1 MQDRAVEPDRTGN
14 IRVSMKRI
22 EITAETINK
31 GLARQGI
38 DITYMIR
45 RPIRQHCGCRT
56 RLVFTAEPPIT
67 ATESRHRHAR
77 QFFTAVRVDNI
88 TALVNDGSLA
98 LALVG
103 DEVDLAAADNP
114 AMCRQR
120 LVDVEPLFSVQHFLP
135 VYAGLGIAQPEA
147 GIPQNDRHR
156 GNCLEPVLIDIGQL
170 LFVGRILTEPKAE
183 CIQDGIP
190 LGQRLFDFLKVPVR
204 QCIEIQWHLLSSLSC
219 RQSVFCDPSIAVT
232 WLDSTPPL
240 PCASARSISFD

>member
-114 AMCRQR
+114 SAEVVM
-120 LVDVEPLFSVQHFLP
+120 LLLDTYP
-135 VYAGLGIAQPEA
+135 
-147 GIPQNDRHR
+147 
-156 GNCLEPVLIDIGQL
+156 NCV
-170 LFVGRILTEPKAE
+170 
-183 CIQDGIP
+183 
-190 LGQRLFDFLKVPVR
+190 KVKSKTGW
-204 QCIEIQWHLLSSLSC
+204 Q
-219 RQSVFCDPSIAVT
+219 SIARH
-232 WLDSTPPL
+232 S
-240 PCASARSISFD
+240 